1 MKTKYEFKKAVKLY
15 LLEGTK
21 IKILFSD
28 GKTILFDIENVF
40 ERLPE
45 YRVLKD
51 RSLFLKAKL
60 DGWGGIKW
68 TPSLDLSVDTVYYEG
83 KEIESEE
90 NASMLILGFTI
101 KEKRLEKNLTQKE
114 KKLDEKLKKA
124 EDKAAQLDK
133 MEEDLQSRIDGQI
146 ALLERVSNMS
156 QEEARS
162 ELMEVIEKK
171 MQTEVAN
178 YIREQEEEAKEKALE
193 TSREIIATA
202 IQRYSQDETLDRTVS
217 VVTLPSEEMK
227 GRIIGREGRN
237 IRAIEQATGVDLIID
252 DTPEAIT
259 VSCFDPIRR
268 EIARL
273 SLETL
278 IRDGRIQPGRIEDVV
293 EKTAKDME
301 TTITKLGEDACFK
314 LQIGKMDKEL
324 VKLIGRMRYR
334 YSYGQNGLE
343 HSVEVASFAGMM
355 AAELGLNQN
364 LAKRAGLLHDI
375 GKAVDFEQEGTHV
388 ELGAKLAKKYGER
401 PEIINAIES
410 HHGDVEPNNLYSYLV
425 AAADTLSAARPGA
438 RYEGI
443 ENYINRLESLEKIA
457 NEFGIATIIRSGDV
471 IELAMKK
478 LGDCY
483 DEYGFHMN
491 YLGNYLIG
499 LNLVKTLTGKKID
512 KIYQPDGFGFS
523 LCEKCVSFINKNF

>member
-1 MKTKYEFKKAVKLY
+1 MGFVSIPSILIGLAIGAGAVLGVNIALKNNAKAEAKKVLDEANNQAKNTVKQAVL
-15 LLEGTK
+15 
-21 IKILFSD
+21 D
-28 GKTILFDIENVF
+28 GKTQVYD
-40 ERLPE
+40 
-45 YRVLKD
+45 LK
-51 RSLFLKAKL
+51 LQA
-60 DGWGGIKW
+60 
-68 TPSLDLSVDTVYYEG
+68 E
-83 KEIESEE
+83 KEIKERKSELQDQE
-90 NASMLILGFTI
+90 TKLLRREDSLNFRD
-101 KEKRLEKNLTQKE
+101 ENLTQKE

-124 EDKAAQLDK
+124 EDKQAQLDK

-146 ALLERVSNMS
+146 VLLERVSNMS
-156 QEEARS
+156 QEEAKS
-162 ELMEVIEKK
+162 ELMDVVKSRI
-171 MQTEVAN
+171 QGEVAT

-273 SLETL
+273 SLEQL

-293 EKTAKDME
+293 NKTAKGMDE
-301 TTITKLGEDACFK
+301 TIAKLGEDACFK

-343 HSVEVASFAGMM
+343 HSIEVASFAGMM
-355 AAELGLNQN
+355 AAEIGLNQN

-388 ELGAKLAKKYGER
+388 ELGAKLAKKYGEK

-457 NEFGIATIIRSGDV
+457 NEYDGVDKAYAIQAGREVRVMV
-471 IELAMKK
+471 IPEKV
-478 LGDCY
+478 D
-483 DEYGFHMN
+483 DN
-491 YLGNYLIG
+491 
-499 LNLVKTLTGKKID
+499 
-512 KIYQPDGFGFS
+512 
-523 LCEKCVSFINKNF
+523 KCVMLARDIKDRIENELTYPGQIKVTVIREMRASETAK

>member
-1 MKTKYEFKKAVKLY
+1 MNIDVISILIGLVVGALLVVFGFSLIGKNAKKEAQKVLDEANNQAKNTVKQAVL
-15 LLEGTK
+15 
-21 IKILFSD
+21 D
-28 GKTILFDIENVF
+28 GKTQVYD
-40 ERLPE
+40 
-45 YRVLKD
+45 LK
-51 RSLFLKAKL
+51 LQA
-60 DGWGGIKW
+60 
-68 TPSLDLSVDTVYYEG
+68 E
-83 KEIESEE
+83 KEIKERKSEITEQE
-90 NASMLILGFTI
+90 NKLQRREDSLNFRD
-101 KEKRLEKNLTQKE
+101 ENLTQKE
-114 KKLDEKLKKA
+114 RKLDEKLKKA

-156 QEEARS
+156 KEEAKA
-162 ELMEVIEKK
+162 ELMEVVERKI
-171 MQTEVAN
+171 QDEVAT
-178 YIREQEEEAKEKALE
+178 YIREQEEEAKAKAAAN
-193 TSREIIATA
+193 SREIIATA
-202 IQRYSQDETLDRTVS
+202 IQRYSQDEAIDRTVS
-217 VVTLPSEEMK
+217 VVSLPSEEMK

-273 SLETL
+273 SLESL
-278 IRDGRIQPGRIEDVV
+278 IRDGRIQPGRIEEVV
-293 EKTAKDME
+293 NKTKQEMDENIM
-301 TTITKLGEDACFK
+301 KFGEDACFK
-314 LQIGKMDKEL
+314 LQIGKIDKEL

-343 HSVEVASFAGMM
+343 HSIEVSSFAGMM

-401 PEIINAIES
+401 QEVINAIES
-410 HHGDVEPNNLYSYLV
+410 HHGDVPVNNLYSYLV

-457 NEFGIATIIRSGDV
+457 NDFEGVDKAYAIQAGREIRV
-471 IELAMKK
+471 MVVPE
-478 LGDCY
+478 
-483 DEYGFHMN
+483 
-491 YLGNYLIG
+491 
-499 LNLVKTLTGKKID
+499 KIND
-512 KIYQPDGFGFS
+512 
-523 LCEKCVSFINKNF
+523 EKCVLMARDIKDRIENELTYPGQIKVTVIREMRASETAK

>member
-1 MKTKYEFKKAVKLY
+1 MSLDVLSILLGVAIGVAGFIGFSVLTKYNAKSEAKKVLEEANNQAKNTVKQAVL
-15 LLEGTK
+15 
-21 IKILFSD
+21 D
-28 GKTILFDIENVF
+28 GKTQVYD
-40 ERLPE
+40 
-45 YRVLKD
+45 LK
-51 RSLFLKAKL
+51 LQA
-60 DGWGGIKW
+60 
-68 TPSLDLSVDTVYYEG
+68 E
-83 KEIESEE
+83 KEIKERKSELQDQE
-90 NASMLILGFTI
+90 TKLLRREDSLNFRD
-101 KEKRLEKNLTQKE
+101 ENLTQKE

-124 EDKAAQLDK
+124 EDKQAQLDK
-133 MEEDLQSRIDGQI
+133 MEQDLQSRIDGQI
-146 ALLERVSNMS
+146 VLLERVSNMS
-156 QEEARS
+156 QEEARN
-162 ELMEVIEKK
+162 ELMEVVEKRI
-171 MQTEVAN
+171 QVEVAN
-178 YIREQEEEAKEKALE
+178 YIREQEDIAKEKALE

-293 EKTAKDME
+293 EKVTKEMDD
-301 TTITKLGEDACFK
+301 TIMKLGEDACFK

-324 VKLIGRMRYR
+324 TKLIGRMRYR

-343 HSVEVASFAGMM
+343 HSIEVASFAGVM

-388 ELGAKLAKKYGER
+388 ELGSKLAKKYGER
-401 PEIINAIES
+401 AEVINAIES

-438 RYEGI
+438 RYEGV

-457 NEFGIATIIRSGDV
+457 NDFDGVEKAYAIQAGREVRVMVLPDKVDDAKCFMLARDIKDRIENELQYPGQVKVTVIREMRAT
-471 IELAMKK
+471 ETAK
-478 LGDCY
+478 
-483 DEYGFHMN
+483 
-491 YLGNYLIG
+491 
-499 LNLVKTLTGKKID
+499 
-512 KIYQPDGFGFS
+512 
-523 LCEKCVSFINKNF
+523 

>member
-1 MKTKYEFKKAVKLY
+1 MHFDVLSIFIGLVVGAALILLYNSATGKNAKKEAQ
-15 LLEGTK
+15 
-21 IKILFSD
+21 KILDEANNQAKNTVKQAVLD
-28 GKTILFDIENVF
+28 GKTQVYD
-40 ERLPE
+40 
-45 YRVLKD
+45 LK
-51 RSLFLKAKL
+51 LQA
-60 DGWGGIKW
+60 
-68 TPSLDLSVDTVYYEG
+68 E
-83 KEIESEE
+83 KE
-90 NASMLILGFTI
+90 I
-101 KEKRLEKNLTQKE
+101 KEKRSEVLDHENKLQRREDSLNFRDENLTQKE
-114 KKLDEKLKKA
+114 RKLDEKLRKA

-133 MEEDLQSRIDGQI
+133 MEEELQSRIDGQI
-146 ALLERVSNMS
+146 AILERVSNMS
-156 QEEARS
+156 KEEARS
-162 ELMEVIEKK
+162 ELMEVVESK
-171 MQTEVAN
+171 MADEVAAF
-178 YIREQEEEAKEKALE
+178 IRDKEEEAKEMAAE
-193 TSREIIATA
+193 NAREIIATA
-202 IQRYSQDETLDRTVS
+202 IQRYSQDETLERTVS
-217 VVTLPSEEMK
+217 VVSLPSEEMK

-237 IRAIEQATGVDLIID
+237 IRAIEQATGADLIID

-293 EKTAKDME
+293 EKT
-301 TTITKLGEDACFK
+301 TKEMNRNILKYGEDACFK
-314 LQIGKMDKEL
+314 LQIGKIDKEL

-343 HSVEVASFAGMM
+343 HSIEVASFAGMM

-401 PEIINAIES
+401 PEVINAIES
-410 HHGDVEPNNLYSYLV
+410 HHGDVPANNLISNLV

-457 NEFGIATIIRSGDV
+457 NDFDGVDKAYAIQAGREVRVMVVPEKVDDNKCTMIARAIKERIENELTYPGQIKVTVIR
-471 IELAMKK
+471 EMRAQETAK
-478 LGDCY
+478 
-483 DEYGFHMN
+483 
-491 YLGNYLIG
+491 
-499 LNLVKTLTGKKID
+499 
-512 KIYQPDGFGFS
+512 
-523 LCEKCVSFINKNF
+523 

>member
-1 MKTKYEFKKAVKLY
+1 MHLDVLSIFIGLVVGAVAILLYNSAVGKNAKKEAQ
-15 LLEGTK
+15 
-21 IKILFSD
+21 KILDEANNQAKNTVKQAVLD
-28 GKTILFDIENVF
+28 GKTQVYD
-40 ERLPE
+40 
-45 YRVLKD
+45 LK
-51 RSLFLKAKL
+51 LQA
-60 DGWGGIKW
+60 
-68 TPSLDLSVDTVYYEG
+68 E
-83 KEIESEE
+83 KE
-90 NASMLILGFTI
+90 I
-101 KEKRLEKNLTQKE
+101 KEKRSEVIDHENKLQRREDSLNFRDENLTQKE
-114 KKLDEKLKKA
+114 RKLDEKLRKA

-133 MEEDLQSRIDGQI
+133 MEEELQSRIDGQI
-146 ALLERVSNMS
+146 AILERVSNMS
-156 QEEARS
+156 KEEARS
-162 ELMEVIEKK
+162 ELMEVVESK
-171 MQTEVAN
+171 MADEVAA
-178 YIREQEEEAKEKALE
+178 YVREKEEEAKEQAAE
-193 TSREIIATA
+193 NAREIIATA
-202 IQRYSQDETLDRTVS
+202 IQRYSQDEALERTVS
-217 VVTLPSEEMK
+217 VVALPSEEMK

-259 VSCFDPIRR
+259 ISCFDPIRR

-293 EKTAKDME
+293 EKT
-301 TTITKLGEDACFK
+301 TKEMNRNIQKYGEDACFK
-314 LQIGKMDKEL
+314 LQIGKIDKEL

-343 HSVEVASFAGMM
+343 HSIEVASFAGMM

-401 PEIINAIES
+401 REIVNAIES
-410 HHGDVEPNNLYSYLV
+410 HHGDVPADNLISNLV

-457 NEFGIATIIRSGDV
+457 NDFDGVEKAYAIQAGREVRVMVVPEKVDDNKCTMIARAIKDRIENELTYPGQIKVTVIR
-471 IELAMKK
+471 EMRAQETAK
-478 LGDCY
+478 
-483 DEYGFHMN
+483 
-491 YLGNYLIG
+491 
-499 LNLVKTLTGKKID
+499 
-512 KIYQPDGFGFS
+512 
-523 LCEKCVSFINKNF
+523 

>member
-1 MKTKYEFKKAVKLY
+1 MNIDLISILLGLVGGAVLSIVVNMAMGRNTKKEAQKVLDEANNQAKNTVKQAVL
-15 LLEGTK
+15 
-21 IKILFSD
+21 D
-28 GKTILFDIENVF
+28 GKTQVYD
-40 ERLPE
+40 
-45 YRVLKD
+45 LK
-51 RSLFLKAKL
+51 LQA
-60 DGWGGIKW
+60 
-68 TPSLDLSVDTVYYEG
+68 E
-83 KEIESEE
+83 KEIKERKSEITEQE
-90 NASMLILGFTI
+90 NKLQRREDSLNFRD
-101 KEKRLEKNLTQKE
+101 ENLTQKE

-124 EDKAAQLDK
+124 EDKAAQLEK

-146 ALLERVSNMS
+146 VLLERVSNMS
-156 QEEARS
+156 KDEAKK
-162 ELMEVIEKK
+162 ELMEVVERK
-171 MQTEVAN
+171 MRDEVAA
-178 YIREQEEEAKEKALE
+178 YIHEQEEEAKAKAAE

-202 IQRYSQDETLDRTVS
+202 IQRYSQDETIDRTVS
-217 VVTLPSEEMK
+217 VVALPSEEMK

-268 EIARL
+268 EVARL
-273 SLETL
+273 SLESL

-293 EKTAKDME
+293 NKTRAEME
-301 TTITKLGEDACFK
+301 ENITKFGEDACFK
-314 LQIGKMDKEL
+314 LQIGKIDKEL

-343 HSVEVASFAGMM
+343 HSIEVASFAGMM

-388 ELGAKLAKKYGER
+388 ELGAKLAKKYGEK

-410 HHGDVEPNNLYSYLV
+410 HHGDVPANNLYSYLV
-425 AAADTLSAARPGA
+425 ASADTLSAARPGA

-457 NEFGIATIIRSGDV
+457 NDFEGVEKAYAIQAGREVRVMV
-471 IELAMKK
+471 IPEKVN
-478 LGDCY
+478 D
-483 DEYGFHMN
+483 
-491 YLGNYLIG
+491 
-499 LNLVKTLTGKKID
+499 
-512 KIYQPDGFGFS
+512 
-523 LCEKCVSFINKNF
+523 EKCVLIARDIKDRIENELTYPGQIKVTVIRELRTSETAK

>member
-1 MKTKYEFKKAVKLY
+1 MNLNVLSIFIGLVVGAALVLLYYSATGKNAKKEAQ
-15 LLEGTK
+15 
-21 IKILFSD
+21 KILDEANNQAKNTVKQAVLD
-28 GKTILFDIENVF
+28 GKTQVYD
-40 ERLPE
+40 
-45 YRVLKD
+45 LK
-51 RSLFLKAKL
+51 LQA
-60 DGWGGIKW
+60 
-68 TPSLDLSVDTVYYEG
+68 E
-83 KEIESEE
+83 KE
-90 NASMLILGFTI
+90 I
-101 KEKRLEKNLTQKE
+101 KEKRSEVQNLENKLQRREDSLNFRDENLTQKE
-114 KKLDEKLKKA
+114 RKLDEKLRKA
-124 EDKAAQLDK
+124 DDKAAQLDK
-133 MEEDLQSRIDGQI
+133 MEEELQSRIDGQI
-146 ALLERVSNMS
+146 AILERVSNMS
-156 QEEARS
+156 KEEARS
-162 ELMEVIEKK
+162 ELMEVVESK
-171 MQTEVAN
+171 MSDEVAA
-178 YIREQEEEAKEKALE
+178 YIREKEEEAKETAVE
-193 TSREIIATA
+193 NAREIIATA
-202 IQRYSQDETLDRTVS
+202 IQRYSQDEALERTVS
-217 VVTLPSEEMK
+217 VVALPSEEMK

-293 EKTAKDME
+293 EKT
-301 TTITKLGEDACFK
+301 TKEMNRNIQKYGEDACFK
-314 LQIGKMDKEL
+314 LQIGKIDKEL

-343 HSVEVASFAGMM
+343 HSIEVASFAGMM

-401 PEIINAIES
+401 KEVINAIES
-410 HHGDVEPNNLYSYLV
+410 HHGDVPADNMISILV

-457 NEFGIATIIRSGDV
+457 NDFDGVDKAYAIQAGREVRVMVVPEKVDDNKCTMIARAIKERIENELTYPGQIKVTVIR
-471 IELAMKK
+471 EMRAQ
-478 LGDCY
+478 
-483 DEYGFHMN
+483 E
-491 YLGNYLIG
+491 
-499 LNLVKTLTGKKID
+499 TAR
-512 KIYQPDGFGFS
+512 
-523 LCEKCVSFINKNF
+523 

>member
-1 MKTKYEFKKAVKLY
+1 MNFDVLSIIIGLVVGAVLVFGYNSAIGSNAKKQAQKVLEEANNQAKNTVKQAVL
-15 LLEGTK
+15 
-21 IKILFSD
+21 D
-28 GKTILFDIENVF
+28 GKTQVYD
-40 ERLPE
+40 
-45 YRVLKD
+45 LK
-51 RSLFLKAKL
+51 LQA
-60 DGWGGIKW
+60 
-68 TPSLDLSVDTVYYEG
+68 E
-83 KEIESEE
+83 KE
-90 NASMLILGFTI
+90 I
-101 KEKRLEKNLTQKE
+101 KEKKSEVIEQENKLQRREDSLNFRDENLTQKE
-114 KKLDEKLKKA
+114 RKLDEKLKKA

-133 MEEDLQSRIDGQI
+133 MEEELQSRIDGQI
-146 ALLERVSNMS
+146 ALLEHVSNMS
-156 QEEARS
+156 ADEAKS
-162 ELMEVIEKK
+162 ELMKVVETK
-171 MQTEVAN
+171 MQEEVAT
-178 YIREQEEEAKEKALE
+178 YIREQEEEAKEKAAE
-193 TSREIIATA
+193 NAREIIATA
-202 IQRYSQDETLDRTVS
+202 IQRYSQDESLDRTVS

-293 EKTAKDME
+293 EKT
-301 TTITKLGEDACFK
+301 TKQMDENILKYGEDACFK

-343 HSVEVASFAGMM
+343 HSIEVASFAGMM

-388 ELGAKLAKKYGER
+388 ELGAKIAKKYNER
-401 PEIINAIES
+401 PEVINAIES
-410 HHGDVEPNNLYSYLV
+410 HHGDVPANNLISYLV

-457 NEFGIATIIRSGDV
+457 NEMDGVEKAYAIQAGREIRVLVEPDKVDDAKCTLLARDIKDRIENELTYPGQIKVTV
-471 IELAMKK
+471 IREMRASETAK
-478 LGDCY
+478 
-483 DEYGFHMN
+483 
-491 YLGNYLIG
+491 
-499 LNLVKTLTGKKID
+499 
-512 KIYQPDGFGFS
+512 
-523 LCEKCVSFINKNF
+523 